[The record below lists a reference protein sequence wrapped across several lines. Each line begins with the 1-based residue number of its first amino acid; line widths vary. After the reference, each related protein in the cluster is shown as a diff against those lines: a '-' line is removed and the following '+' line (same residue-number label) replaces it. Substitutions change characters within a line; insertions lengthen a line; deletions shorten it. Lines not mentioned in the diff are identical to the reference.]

1 MLCKEID
8 MDEIEILWGIEVWGV
23 RFTSDSFVL
32 SILARWIAETPFM
45 LFFAY
50 IAV

>member
-1 MLCKEID
+1 
-8 MDEIEILWGIEVWGV
+8 MDEIEILWRVKVWGV

-32 SILARWIAETPFM
+32 SVLARWIAETLFM